1 MVVLFNFFVNYIVLR
16 LTVNKSNFYW
26 ETDWPDGQCTGLQ
39 VKRSGYKTWLSQ
51 CVVFS
56 GKTLYSHSAS
66 PPPPSPGV
74 YMSIC
79 ELSGK
84 PDEIVEEGETL

>member
-16 LTVNKSNFYW
+16 LTVKSNFYW

-56 GKTLYSHSAS
+56 G
-66 PPPPSPGV
+66 V

>member
-1 MVVLFNFFVNYIVLR
+1 MVVLINFFVNYIVLR
-16 LTVNKSNFYW
+16 LTVKSNFYW

-39 VKRSGYKTWLSQ
+39 VKRPGYKTWLSQ

-66 PPPPSPGV
+66 PPPLPPGV

>member
-1 MVVLFNFFVNYIVLR
+1 MVVLINFFVNYIVLR
-16 LTVNKSNFYW
+16 LTVKSNFYW

-39 VKRSGYKTWLSQ
+39 VNRSGYKTWLSQ

-56 GKTLYSHSAS
+56 GKTLYSHSTS
-66 PPPPSPGV
+66 PPPGV

>member
-16 LTVNKSNFYW
+16 LTVKSNFYW

-39 VKRSGYKTWLSQ
+39 VKRSGYKV

-66 PPPPSPGV
+66 PPPPGV